1 MLTSFNLFLI
11 QESVLVE
18 TVSLAI
24 STPLEFVGWASWCSK
39 VLGIG
44 AQHEKVKSKLGKQLI
59 PVHAPVY

>member
-1 MLTSFNLFLI
+1 MI

-24 STPLEFVGWASWCSK
+24 STPLEFVGWASWFSK

-44 AQHEKVKSKLGKQLI
+44 AQHEEFKSKLGKQLI
-59 PVHAPVY
+59 PVHVPVY